1 MVGRVSNEAVTAVGL
16 FWRQPFST
24 RTPLMVFFVIIR
36 TEVPVA
42 RNKYPEETVKK
53 ILDVDERLLV
63 ERGYELTTMI

>member
-24 RTPLMVFFVIIR
+24 RTPLMVFFVIR

-42 RNKYPEETVKK
+42 RNKYSEEAVEK
-53 ILDVDERLLV
+53 ILDVAERLLV
-63 ERGYELTTMI
+63 ERGYEHTTMI